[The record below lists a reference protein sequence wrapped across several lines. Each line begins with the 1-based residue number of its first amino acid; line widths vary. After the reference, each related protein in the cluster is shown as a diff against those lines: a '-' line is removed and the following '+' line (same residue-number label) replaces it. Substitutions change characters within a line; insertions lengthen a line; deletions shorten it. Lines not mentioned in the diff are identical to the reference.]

1 MNFAKTFSAQT
12 VGLGAKIIDVEVDL
26 SKGLNAFT
34 IVGLPDKGV
43 EEAKDRVSASIKNSG
58 YDSPKSKNQKVVVS
72 LAPADIK
79 KEGPAFD
86 VAISLAY
93 LLASNDIKF
102 DAKKKLFL
110 GELSLDGNLR
120 KINGVLPI
128 IAEAKSR
135 GFTEVFL
142 PKDNAIEAALVSDID
157 IYGAENLKEI
167 IDHLNEKKK
176 LKKDKDDIDPE
187 MFEADERIISTKIK
201 VQPQTEIIFEDEE
214 LLIDMSEIKGQETAK
229 RGLEIAAAGG
239 HNIAMYGPPG
249 TGKTMLAKAFSYI
262 LPPLTFDEILEITSI
277 HSVAGTLKN
286 NIITKPPVRAPHH
299 TASYVSI
306 VGGGTTPKPGE
317 VTLAHGGVL
326 FLDEFPEFDRKVIE
340 TLREPLEEGEISI
353 SRAKGTHNFPA
364 NFILIA
370 AMNPCPCG
378 NFGSKTKECICK
390 PTDLL
395 RYQRKISGPIIDR
408 IDMWVEVSKI
418 DYEKLGEKESGK
430 KETPEIKKRIVKAR
444 EVQKERFEKAKRKI
458 KVNSEMEAK
467 DIGKI
472 ADLNDKAKEILNT
485 SAKRLDLSARA
496 YHRVIKLAR
505 TIADLDNSKE
515 INTSHILEALQ
526 YRPKRNTQ
534 TI

>member
-1 MNFAKTFSAQT
+1 VSFAKTFSAQT
-12 VGLGAKIIDVEVDL
+12 VGLGAKIIDVEIDL

-43 EEAKDRVSASIKNSG
+43 EESKDRVSASIKNSG

-86 VAISLAY
+86 VAISIAY
-93 LLASNDIKF
+93 LLASEDIKF
-102 DAKKKLFL
+102 DSKKKLFL

-135 GFTEVFL
+135 GFNEVYL
-142 PKDNAIEAALVSDID
+142 PKDNAVEAALVSDIN

-167 IDHLNEKKK
+167 IDHLNKKIQKDNKEKILEIKK
-176 LKKDKDDIDPE
+176 IL
-187 MFEADERIISTKIK
+187 
-201 VQPQTEIIFEDEE
+201 VQPQTEINSNEE
-214 LLIDMSEIKGQETAK
+214 EMLIDMGEIKGQETAK

-262 LPPLTFDEILEITSI
+262 LPPLSFDEILEITSI

-286 NIITKPPVRAPHH
+286 NIITKPPIRAPHH

-306 VGGGTTPKPGE
+306 VGGGSTPKPGE

-353 SRAKGTHNFPA
+353 SRAKGTHMFPA

-378 NFGSKTKECICK
+378 NFGSKTKECVCK
-390 PTDLL
+390 PQDLL
-395 RYQRKISGPIIDR
+395 RYQRKISGPIVDR
-408 IDMWVEVSKI
+408 IDMWVEVSQI
-418 DYEKLGEKESGK
+418 NYEKLGEKESDK
-430 KETPEIKKRIVKAR
+430 KETPEIKERIIKAR
-444 EVQKERFEKAKRKI
+444 KIQKERFEKAKRKI
-458 KVNSEMEAK
+458 KTNSEMEAK

-472 ADLNDKAKEILNT
+472 SLLDEKAKEVLNT
-485 SAKRLDLSARA
+485 SAKKLDLSARA

-505 TIADLDNSKE
+505 TIADLDNSEE

-526 YRPKRNTQ
+526 YRPKRNN
-534 TI
+534 

>member
-1 MNFAKTFSAQT
+1 VSFAKTFSAQT
-12 VGLGAKIIDVEVDL
+12 VGLGARIIDIEVDL

-34 IVGLPDKGV
+34 IVGLPDKAV

-93 LLASNDIKF
+93 LIASDDIKF
-102 DAKKKLFL
+102 DPKKKLFL

-135 GFTEVFL
+135 GFEEVFL
-142 PKDNAIEAALVSDID
+142 PKDNAIEAALVSDIN

-167 IDHLNEKKK
+167 IGHLNEKIQKDNKGKVLETKK
-176 LKKDKDDIDPE
+176 IPAQL
-187 MFEADERIISTKIK
+187 
-201 VQPQTEIIFEDEE
+201 QTEIIFENEE

-262 LPPLTFDEILEITSI
+262 LPPLSFDEILEITSI
-277 HSVAGTLKN
+277 HSVAGILKN
-286 NIITKPPVRAPHH
+286 NTVTKPPVRSPHH

-306 VGGGTTPKPGE
+306 VGGGATPKPGE

-353 SRAKGTHNFPA
+353 SRAKGTYTFPA

-408 IDMWVEVSKI
+408 IDMWVEVSQI
-418 DYEKLGEKESGK
+418 NYEKLGEKETDK
-430 KETPEIKKRIVKAR
+430 KETPEMKIRIVKAR
-444 EVQKERFEKAKRKI
+444 KIQKERFEKAKRKI
-458 KVNSEMEAK
+458 KTNSEMEAK

-472 ADLNDKAKEILNT
+472 AELDNKAKEILNT
-485 SAKRLDLSARA
+485 SAKKLDLSARA

-505 TIADLDNSKE
+505 TIADLDDSKAINS
-515 INTSHILEALQ
+515 THILEALQ
-526 YRPKRNTQ
+526 YRPKRNN
-534 TI
+534 